1 MIDSF
6 WGNMVTFMKQL
17 IASLIA
23 LLTFSFGCL
32 VFAQSNSKNALKYTI
47 SGFVEDA
54 TSGEKLIG
62 ANVYD
67 PNRLDGTTTNVYG
80 FFSLTLPSDSAT
92 IAVAYIGYQTAFFR
106 LELDKDIRLNVS
118 LTPTGVLG
126 DTVEVVA
133 EAVDLIEEQTLM
145 SKIDVP
151 IAQIRS
157 LPALLGETDVL
168 KTLQLLPGVQSGNE
182 GASGIYVR
190 GGGPDQNLILLDGAP
205 VYNASHLFGF
215 FSVFNSDAVKN
226 VRLTKGGFPARF
238 GGRLSSVVEINMKEG
253 NNQRFKGAASI
264 GLVASRVMLE
274 GPIQKGRSSFIISGR
289 RTYVDVLARPFINK
303 NGDSGGYFF
312 YDLNA
317 KINHAFSNKSR
328 IFLSVYAGDDQF
340 YAREKN
346 SFDDAEFNADLG
358 WGNITA
364 TLRWNRILSS
374 KLFSNATLTYSKYK
388 FDINV
393 RDRGGSPEAVS
404 SSANYFSGIRDWSA
418 RLDFDYLPSP
428 RHTVKFGG
436 DVIHHTFSPG
446 AFQFTERGGNDP
458 VDVVIA
464 PSGEINSIEA
474 SAYLEDDIKFSDAFT
489 ANLGVHSSAFWVN
502 NKFYSSFQPRLS
514 TRYRLNGG
522 WAFKGSFSLM
532 RQYIHLLTNSGIGLP
547 TDLWVP
553 ATDRVKP
560 QQSWQGALGIARS
573 LWDHQ
578 FEFSVE
584 AYYKTMDNLIE
595 YKEGASFIGLDSDW
609 QNKVETGSGRSYGG
623 EIFIQKKRGKT
634 TGWLGYT
641 LSWTNRTFDAI
652 NDGKTFPFRYDRRH
666 DLSLVLTHDL
676 TGHWQFSSNFVFG
689 SGTAVTLP
697 VARLL
702 LNTTGSTVSNRFFG
716 NNNNPFAFYGGE
728 LFLYSDRNA
737 FRMRNYHR
745 LDVSLRWHKNK
756 RLGGRIF
763 SISVYNIYSR
773 KNPYFLFL
781 GTNDRGDRVM
791 KQISLFPIIPAVSYR
806 FTF

>member
-1 MIDSF
+1 ML
-6 WGNMVTFMKQL
+6 ML
-17 IASLIA
+17 
-23 LLTFSFGCL
+23 SFGCR
-32 VFAQSNSKNALKYTI
+32 VFAQSGSQKILKHTI
-47 SGFVEDA
+47 SGFVQDA

-67 PNRLDGTTTNVYG
+67 PNRLEGTTTNVYG

-92 IAVAYIGYQTAFFR
+92 IAVAYIGYQTAFFHIK
-106 LELDKDIRLNVS
+106 LDKDIRLNVS
-118 LTPTGVLG
+118 LAPTGVLG

-151 IAQIRS
+151 VAQIRA

-168 KTLQLLPGVQSGNE
+168 KSLQLLPGVQSGNE
-182 GASGIYVR
+182 GTSGIYVR

-253 NNQRFKGAASI
+253 NNQTFKGAASI
-264 GLVASRVMLE
+264 GLVASRIMIE

-289 RTYVDVLARPFINK
+289 RTYVDVLARPFINQ
-303 NGDSGGYFF
+303 GGSTGGYFF

-317 KINHAFSNKSR
+317 KINHTFSDKSR
-328 IFLSVYAGDDQF
+328 IFFSVYAGDDQF
-340 YAREKN
+340 YASEKN
-346 SFDDAEFNADLG
+346 SFDNANFETDLG

-364 TLRWNRILSS
+364 TLRWNRILSN

-393 RDRGGSPEAVS
+393 EDRGGSGNMNYI
-404 SSANYFSGIRDWSA
+404 ANYFSGIRDLSA

-446 AFQFTERGGNDP
+446 AFQFTETGGDDP
-458 VDVVIA
+458 IDVTIA
-464 PSGEINSIEA
+464 PSDEINSVEA
-474 SAYLEDDIKFSDAFT
+474 SVYLEDDIKFSEAFT
-489 ANLGVHSSAFWVN
+489 ANLGVHSSGFWV
-502 NKFYSSFQPRLS
+502 KKTFYSSFQPRLS
-514 TRYRLNGG
+514 TRYRLDGG
-522 WAFKGSFSLM
+522 WAFKSSFTFM

-578 FEFSVE
+578 FEFSAE
-584 AYYKTMDNLIE
+584 FYYKTMDNLIE
-595 YKEGASFIGLDSDW
+595 YKEGANFLGLDSDW
-609 QNKVETGSGRSYGG
+609 QNKVEIGSGRSYGG

-666 DLSLVLTHDL
+666 DLSLVMTHDL
-676 TGHWQFSSNFVFG
+676 TDRWEFSSNFVFG
-689 SGTAVTLP
+689 SGAAITLP

-702 LNTTGSTVSNRFFG
+702 VNTSGSTVSNRYFG
-716 NNNNPFAFYGGE
+716 DNNNPFAFYGGE

-737 FRMRNYHR
+737 FRMRKYHR

-756 RLGGRIF
+756 KLGGRIF
-763 SISVYNIYSR
+763 AISIYNVYSR
-773 KNPYFLFL
+773 KNPYFLYL
-781 GTNDRGDRVM
+781 SSDERGNRVM
-791 KQISLFPIIPAVSYR
+791 KQVSLFPIIPAVSYS